1 MNAPTDQKVDFAV
14 TRRVAEFAA
23 GLKWRDLP
31 HQVVA
36 KLKLHILDTIGCG
49 LFGATR
55 DWTAILRDTSLR
67 FDHDERC
74 VLWGTS
80 FRASGPVAALVNGT
94 AAHGYELDDMHVR
107 GVIHPGPPSIPPAL
121 AAARYADHPISGRDF
136 LVAVAAGYEVSVRV
150 AACMGVPH
158 LLKGWHPT
166 GTSGVFGAAA
176 AAGRILG
183 LDGDTMLHALGTAGP
198 HAGGLI
204 AAQYSG
210 MVKRLYVGHAAQ
222 SGLFSVF
229 LAKDGFKGIENVL
242 EAPYGGYVRT
252 FDGRGDPTEII
263 EGLGERY
270 ELLNTGFKRY
280 PTAGAIHGGVDAL
293 EQILNEHRLAAEDVE
308 SITAYVS
315 HSTREHCGW
324 PYRPNDTT
332 GATGAQMNLSF
343 ALASRFLRGRLF
355 VAEFER
361 QQLTAPDLLE
371 LVKKVR
377 IEVAGDIDKM
387 GEGARYSTRVVVRTR
402 SGREHAATVHHPKG
416 TVANPFTPAEV
427 ETKFRQLAAAVLP
440 AAQVETIVKRVR
452 SLEEIEDIAPLE
464 RELATQN

>member
-1 MNAPTDQKVDFAV
+1 
-14 TRRVAEFAA
+14 
-23 GLKWRDLP
+23 
-31 HQVVA
+31 
-36 KLKLHILDTIGCG
+36 
-49 LFGATR
+49 
-55 DWTAILRDTSLR
+55 
-67 FDHDERC
+67 
-74 VLWGTS
+74 
-80 FRASGPVAALVNGT
+80 
-94 AAHGYELDDMHVR
+94 
-107 GVIHPGPPSIPPAL
+107 
-121 AAARYADHPISGRDF
+121 
-136 LVAVAAGYEVSVRV
+136 
-150 AACMGVPH
+150 MGVPH

-176 AAGRILG
+176 AAGRILE

-204 AAQYSG
+204 AAQYGG

-229 LAKDGFKGIENVL
+229 LAQNGFKGIEDVL

-252 FDGRGDPTEII
+252 FDGRGDPAEII

-293 EQILNEHRLAAEDVE
+293 EQILNEHSLSAGDVE

-315 HSTREHCGW
+315 HSTKEHCGW
-324 PYRPNDTT
+324 PYRPS

-343 ALASRFLRGRLF
+343 ALASRFLRGKLF
-355 VAEFER
+355 VAEFEH

-377 IEVAGDIDKM
+377 IEVAADIDKM
-387 GEGARYSTRVVVRTR
+387 GEGSRYSTRVVVRTR
-402 SGREHAATVHHPKG
+402 SGREHAAAVHHPKG

-427 ETKFRQLAAAVLP
+427 ETKFRQLATAVLP
-440 AAQVETIVKRVR
+440 AAQVENIVKLVR
-452 SLEEIEDIAPLE
+452 SLDEIEDIALLE
-464 RELATQN
+464 RELATQKNQ

>member
-1 MNAPTDQKVDFAV
+1 MNAPTDQQAGIAATK
-14 TRRVAEFAA
+14 RLAEFAG
-23 GLKWRDLP
+23 GLSWTDLP
-31 HQVVA
+31 PEVVS
-36 KLKLHILDTIGCG
+36 KLKLHILDTLGCG
-49 LFGATR
+49 LFGATLQ
-55 DWTAILRDTSLR
+55 WTAILRSTSLR
-67 FDHDERC
+67 LDHDERC

-80 FRASGPVAALVNGT
+80 LRASGPVAALVNGT

-121 AAARYADHPISGRDF
+121 AAARYADRPISGRDF

-183 LDGDTMLHALGTAGP
+183 LDGDTMVHALGTAGP

-204 AAQYSG
+204 AAQYGG

-229 LAKDGFKGIENVL
+229 LAKDGFKGIEDVL

-252 FDGRGDPTEII
+252 FDGRGDPGEII
-263 EGLGERY
+263 DGLGERY

-293 EQILNEHRLAAEDVE
+293 EEILNEHPLSADDVE

-315 HSTREHCGW
+315 HSTKEHCGW
-324 PYRPNDTT
+324 LYKAN

-343 ALASRFLRGRLF
+343 ALASRFLRGKLF
-355 VAEFER
+355 VAEFEH

-371 LVKKVR
+371 LVKKVH
-377 IEVAGDIDKM
+377 IEVAGDIEKM
-387 GEGARYSTRVVVRTR
+387 GEGSRYSTRVVVRTR
-402 SGREHAATVHHPKG
+402 SGREHTAVVHHPKG

-427 ETKFRQLAAAVLP
+427 EAKFRQLAGAVLP
-440 AAQVETIVKRVR
+440 AAQIETIVKRVR
-452 SLEEIEDIAPLE
+452 SLEDIEDIALLE
-464 RELATQN
+464 RELATQ